1 MARSISI
8 ALKKN
13 WKQTWS
19 SHMLRAQFIIGSLL
33 MVAITCMLPAF
44 FNTIQKR
51 DGALLSDWV
60 LAAIPAHNVS
70 WMIFTIIWGF
80 GLYALWRAIEKP
92 TIYIMYVWALFFVI
106 VLRVLSIS
114 IIALDPPKGL
124 IAMADPIT
132 GIFYGQSNIT
142 KDLFFSGHTSV
153 LYLAYLCL
161 ERKTDKIIALCSTF
175 AVAILLL
182 VQHVHYTVDV
192 IAAFIIV
199 YPVYRL
205 VKYLLG

>member
-1 MARSISI
+1 MARSIAL

-19 SHMLRAQFIIGSLL
+19 SQMLRAQFIIGTGL
-33 MVAITCMLPAF
+33 MIAITCMLPSF
-44 FNTIQKR
+44 FNLIQKR
-51 DGALLSDWV
+51 NGTLLNDWV

-70 WMIFTIIWGF
+70 WMVFTIIWGF

-92 TIYIMYVWALFFVI
+92 TIYITYVWTLFFVI

-114 IIALDPPKGL
+114 MIALDPPKGL
-124 IAMADPIT
+124 VAMTDPIT
-132 GIFYGQSNIT
+132 GIFYGESNIT

-161 ERKTDKIIALCSTF
+161 ERKTDKIIALCSTV
-175 AVAILLL
+175 AVVALLL
-182 VQHVHYTVDV
+182 VQHVHYTIDI
-192 IAAFIIV
+192 IAAFFIV
-199 YPVYRL
+199 YPVYRV
-205 VKYLLG
+205 VKYLLA